1 MNRFSLL
8 GKPLAVACF
17 GLASMTTTAS
27 AFAEGPPLAD
37 VDVREQPSARPPPV
51 DVVVREQPSA
61 RRVVAIDWNPLT
73 VFIAKVSV
81 DIVIVPVNHHA
92 LVLVPFY
99 ASTTT
104 APLATANTDANGTII
119 QLPQQSFWGFGG
131 EIGYRYYS
139 AVGGPRGFFAGPSFL
154 VGAMTAKAANGA
166 ETSFQNYGFAL
177 DVGYEAL
184 VADRIALVLG
194 GGAQYQVTSKS
205 IPDQELPASLYANR
219 RFAPRVL
226 LALGVAF

>member
-1 MNRFSLL
+1 MSPFSFV
-8 GKPLAVACF
+8 GKLFAVACV
-17 GLASMTTTAS
+17 GLASIAATTG
-27 AFAEGPPLAD
+27 AFAE
-37 VDVREQPSARPPPV
+37 SPPPV
-51 DVVVREQPSA
+51 DVVVRERPPP

-81 DIVIVPVNHHA
+81 DVVVAPVDHHA

-104 APLATANTDANGTII
+104 ASLATANTDAARNTI
-119 QLPQQSFWGFGG
+119 QLPQQTFSGFGG

-139 AVGGPRGFFAGPSFL
+139 ALGGPRGFFVGPSLLF
-154 VGAMTAKAANGA
+154 GAMTAKAANGV
-166 ETSFQNYGFAL
+166 ETSFQSYGLAA

-184 VADRIALVLG
+184 VADRIALALG
-194 GGAQYQVTSKS
+194 GGVQYQLTSKS
-205 IPDQELPASLYANR
+205 IPDQQLPASLYANSR
-219 RFAPRVL
+219 VAPRVL

>member
-1 MNRFSLL
+1 MSRFLLL
-8 GKPLAVACF
+8 GKLPIGLCF
-17 GLASMTTTAS
+17 GLASIAAAPTWGFAQS
-27 AFAEGPPLAD
+27 A
-37 VDVREQPSARPPPV
+37 PPV
-51 DVVVREQPSA
+51 DVVVREQPPA

-81 DIVIVPVNHHA
+81 DVVIAPVDHHA

-104 APLATANTDANGTII
+104 ASLLTANTDANNNMI
-119 QLPQQSFWGFGG
+119 QLPAQTFSGFGG

-139 AVGGPRGFFAGPSFL
+139 GLGGPRGFFVGPSFL
-154 VGAMTAKAANGA
+154 FGAMTAKASNGA
-166 ETSFQNYGFAL
+166 ETSFQSYGLAA

-184 VADRIALVLG
+184 VADRIVLALG
-194 GGAQYQVTSKS
+194 GGVQYQATSKS
-205 IPDQELPASLYANR
+205 IPDQQLPASLYANN